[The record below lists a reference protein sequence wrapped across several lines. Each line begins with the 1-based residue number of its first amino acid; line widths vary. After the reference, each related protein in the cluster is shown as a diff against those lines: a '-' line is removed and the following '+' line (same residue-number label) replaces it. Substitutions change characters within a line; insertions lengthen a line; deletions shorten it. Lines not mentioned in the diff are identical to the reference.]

1 MQFILKWPLFPFR
14 RFIVFSLNFSY
25 GGGGRRGQRDEVWFF
40 LSFLF

>member
-25 GGGGRRGQRDEVWFF
+25 GGGGGKEGTEG
-40 LSFLF
+40 